1 MHHLQSQP
9 REIVLKYLSVYICLT
24 QEEIFFSKVEKTI
37 QSAILLAI
45 QPRKS
50 FSWDCLNAAPH
61 SNFQSFRMFWQ
72 DSGSTRAERSTER
85 ILQAHAGGQGGV
97 GEELGK

>member
-9 REIVLKYLSVYICLT
+9 REIVLKYLSVYRCLT

-50 FSWDCLNAAPH
+50 FS
-61 SNFQSFRMFWQ
+61 
-72 DSGSTRAERSTER
+72 
-85 ILQAHAGGQGGV
+85 
-97 GEELGK
+97 